1 MKRVKKFFSV
11 LLMLLFVAFAF
22 SLSSVKALSAE
33 VEFEKVTSGPVED
46 GKYLIAYEDGN
57 KAYVFDSTLSTLDAV
72 NNYVEADIVDDK
84 ISISEDYAF
93 TIEGNN
99 IISQSGK
106 YIYQS
111 GDSNK
116 LLTSDSEKSNA
127 SISYDSDGTVVVK
140 ATGGSYLRFN
150 KASNQ
155 MRFRYF
161 KSLTYTSQQ
170 AIYLYKLA
178 ALVEDG
184 FSEIEY
190 ELNEGTIDN
199 NAPTLYEEGKVTTL
213 LSPSKEGF
221 EFLGWYLNSN
231 FSGESISEIS
241 ASQTGDVK
249 LYAKWKE
256 EAWHMF
262 SSLKTSASLNIKYD
276 TKGEVLKGEPE
287 FTKVSSGNVEDGK
300 YLIVYEDGNNAYV
313 FNSTLDKL
321 DAVNNYIQAEIVND
335 TISISEEYAFTVD
348 GTNVISE
355 NGLYIYRNTTS
366 NGLNTSDSADGSN
379 TITIN
384 SDGSANILSG
394 STALKF
400 NASKDQMRFRY
411 YKIGQ
416 KSVYLYKMTS
426 ESVSYENV
434 SSQIRFG
441 TCIEKELYDSL
452 GEKVTFGIALIKT
465 EKLGSNELNEK
476 TEGVLLTNITPAQ
489 VTSPF
494 GTVESEEGG
503 YYQFAVVVAGL
514 DQDEYDMS
522 LSARAY
528 VIIDGQYYFMEVSEY
543 SIKTLSEYY
552 LASYKNDEDIKS
564 HFGVLKYIIG
574 LE

>member
-1 MKRVKKFFSV
+1 MKRVKKFFNV
-11 LLMLLFVAFAF
+11 LLVFLFVAFAF
-22 SLSSVKALSAE
+22 SLSLVKALSAE

-161 KSLTYTSQQ
+161 KSSTYTSQQ

-184 FSEIEY
+184 FSKIEY

-276 TKGEVLKGEPE
+276 TKGEVLKGEPA

-411 YKIGQ
+411 YKSGQ

-452 GEKVTFGIALIKT
+452 GEEVTFGVALIKT

>member
-1 MKRVKKFFSV
+1 MKRVKKFFNV
-11 LLMLLFVAFAF
+11 LLVFLFVAFAF
-22 SLSSVKALSAE
+22 SLSLVKALSAE

-127 SISYDSDGTVVVK
+127 SISYDLDGTVVVK

-161 KSLTYTSQQ
+161 KSSTYTSQQ

-184 FSEIEY
+184 FSKIEY

-276 TKGEVLKGEPE
+276 TKGEVLKGEPA

-411 YKIGQ
+411 YKSGQ

-452 GEKVTFGIALIKT
+452 GEEVTFGVALIKT